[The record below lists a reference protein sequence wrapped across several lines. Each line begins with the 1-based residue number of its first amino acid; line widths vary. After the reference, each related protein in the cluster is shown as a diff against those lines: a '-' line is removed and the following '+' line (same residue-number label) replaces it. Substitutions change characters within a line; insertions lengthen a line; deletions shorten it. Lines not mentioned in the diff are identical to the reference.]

1 MGDGLHRIALS
12 PSPSLPA
19 PLNAP
24 TNVFVLRR
32 TPQDGVGLVNAGAA
46 SQWPDLQAALRSLGI
61 NPRAVTRI
69 AATSHSPHLTSAA
82 AFMPWADVFMLLP
95 PNTSPALAY
104 GPKLAFSSISPE
116 LDALTAIAD
125 ALGSML
131 DSAPAAPQASA
142 PSPAQPTPKPAGKG
156 IIKVVGADR
165 RRPPPPETPSTPETP
180 DTPSLPAINT
190 AALRAHVAA
199 WRAVEWPKHIFYLA
213 AGTAFNLGGWRWT
226 MVPTPGAG
234 IAGASWALWEAEQR
248 WLAAGD
254 ALHDQ
259 DEACWVRDIAALNTT
274 LETLKNLG
282 AVWLWPNNGE
292 CSRRPDW
299 TLRHTHL
306 FVSNFLTH
314 FPHALNDMTSAPAL
328 VARDLSPPDALTFA
342 MAVLGY
348 QAFAESQV
356 ADGLIDAQGQGV
368 LRTYGAAGVKRSRV
382 MREPP
387 PTTSFF

>member
-1 MGDGLHRIALS
+1 MGDGLYRIALS

-32 TPQDGVGLVNAGAA
+32 TPQDGVGLVNTGD
-46 SQWPDLQAALRSLGI
+46 SSLWPHLQAALTSLGI

-82 AFMPWADVFMLLP
+82 AFMPWADVVMLLP
-95 PNTSPALAY
+95 PSASLAQAHAGHALA
-104 GPKLAFSSISPE
+104 ASAIAPE
-116 LDALTAIAD
+116 LAALSAIAD
-125 ALGSML
+125 ALGT
-131 DSAPAAPQASA
+131 APTTANKTSTPSPTTAPPQAS
-142 PSPAQPTPKPAGKG
+142 PKPAGKG
-156 IIKVVGADR
+156 QVKVVGADR
-165 RRPPPPETPSTPETP
+165 RRPPAPLTEATETPE
-180 DTPSLPAINT
+180 LPAINT

-199 WRAVEWPKHIFYLA
+199 WRAVEWPKHILYLA
-213 AGTAFNLGGWRWT
+213 AGAPFNLGGWRWT

-282 AVWLWPNNGE
+282 AAWLWPNNGE
-292 CSRRPDW
+292 CSRHPNW

-387 PTTSFF
+387 TTPFF